1 MGSVRKPDQ
10 SENRNIDPNTK
21 GKNYAEND
29 SQICEYIRLKCYL
42 YVKETNEMVV
52 TFDKE
57 YLKELYEFG
66 KANDKKHRFQLDI
79 VRRYKRCIDIMIG
92 VPDITLLCKYNG
104 LSFEKL
110 SGDKK
115 DFCSVSVNNQYRI
128 EFTIAEVQGE
138 VMTTICNIIELSNH
152 YK

>member
-1 MGSVRKPDQ
+1 MRIYKIKMLSF
-10 SENRNIDPNTK
+10 I
-21 GKNYAEND
+21 
-29 SQICEYIRLKCYL
+29 L
-42 YVKETNEMVV
+42 ETNEMVV

-92 VPDITLLCKYNG
+92 VPDITSLCKYNG

-115 DFCSVSVNNQYRI
+115 TFALLV
-128 EFTIAEVQGE
+128 
-138 VMTTICNIIELSNH
+138 
-152 YK
+152 